1 MSVIRVNSI
10 VSADGTG
17 SVDLPTGTSGIGTD
31 IKFAPSI
38 IDYSP
43 EGGSSGVSNTQDVV
57 FTFDQP
63 IQFSATAGNIQIWQN
78 QIGSPGILLETI
90 AVGGSNNP
98 SNVTI
103 NSNVLT
109 INPTQNLPT
118 SSKIFVKI
126 DTVGV
131 ASTLG
136 SVFVG
141 EDRYNFTTASGAFE
155 MTGGNEFTSGGYKYH
170 IFDTTGPLV
179 VSSPGSSAV
188 NAAIMVVAGGGGGG
202 SYPGGEFS
210 GGGGGGGGV
219 IHYNDISRLSSGSYT
234 VTIGAGGQG
243 HSPQSSSRGNRGSDT
258 YIEQVGSTS
267 YLYRAF
273 GGGGGYYSNAPWP
286 QQLPNHSPWSP
297 GIRPSDGG
305 SGGGRNSY
313 NPAPA
318 SQTQGMTYGGFG
330 TKGQGSR
337 GMGKGNSPYSSQYY
351 MVSGGGGG
359 GTGEGLPASQYNSPP
374 APQGIG
380 MRGGA
385 GGQGRAVPEFQGPVM
400 APHIPTATVPIFAPR
415 VGPQGY
421 YGGGGGGG
429 AGPNPSYPGYRHH
442 GGGPGQGGGGHGGY
456 YDPTQPSPHPFNAP
470 HPNYAE
476 HGVTCTGGGGGGN
489 RGPYGSYYAG
499 NGGSGIVIIR
509 YSYP

>member
-1 MSVIRVNSI
+1 MSEIRVNSI
-10 VSADGTG
+10 ISADGLG
-17 SVDLPTGTSGIGTD
+17 SVDLPTGTSGIGSD

-38 IDYSP
+38 IDYNP
-43 EGGSSGVSNTQDVV
+43 EGGSSGISNTQDIVL
-57 FTFDQP
+57 TFDQP

-78 QIGSPGILLETI
+78 QIGAPGILLETI
-90 AVGGSNNP
+90 AVGGGNNP
-98 SNVTI
+98 SNATI
-103 NSNVLT
+103 SGSVLT
-109 INPTQNLPT
+109 INPTSNLPS

-136 SVFVG
+136 SGFVG
-141 EDRYNFTTASGAFE
+141 ENRYNFTTAAGAFQ
-155 MTGGNEFTSGGYKYH
+155 MAGGHEFTTGGYKYH
-170 IFDTTGPLV
+170 IFDNTGPLV
-179 VSSPGSSAV
+179 VSSPGASAV
-188 NAAIMVVAGGGGGG
+188 NAAIMVVGGGGGGG
-202 SYPGGEFS
+202 SYPGGDRS

-219 IHYNDISRLSSGSYT
+219 IHYNDISRFTSGSYT

-243 HSPQSSSRGNRGSDT
+243 HRPGQPSYGARGNDT
-258 YIEQVGSTS
+258 YITDISTS
-267 YLYRAF
+267 SDLYRAF
-273 GGGGGYYSNAPWP
+273 GGGGGYHGGVPWP
-286 QQLPNHSPWSP
+286 QQPDLQPWTP

-313 NPAPA
+313 EPAPGT
-318 SQTQGMTYGGFG
+318 QNQGMNFGGFG
-330 TKGQGSR
+330 VMGQGSR
-337 GMGKGNSPYSSQYY
+337 GMGKGSSPYHPKYF
-351 MVSGGGGG
+351 MTSGGGGG
-359 GTGEGLPASQYNSPP
+359 ANGEGLPATEYNSPP

-400 APHIPTATVPIFAPR
+400 APHIPTVSVPNFAPR

-429 AGPNPSYPGYRHH
+429 SGYYPSYPGYRFH

-476 HGVTCTGGGGGGN
+476 HGVHGTGGGGGGN

-499 NGGSGIVIIR
+499 NGGGGIVMIR

>member
-10 VSADGTG
+10 VGSDGLG
-17 SVDLPTGTSGIGTD
+17 SVDLPKGTSGIGSD
-31 IKFAPSI
+31 LKFAPFI
-38 IDYSP
+38 IDYNP
-43 EGGSSGVSNTQDVV
+43 EGGSSGVANTQDVV

-63 IQFSATAGNIQIWQN
+63 IQFSDTAGTIQIWQN

-90 AVGGSNNP
+90 DIGGGNNP
-98 SNVTI
+98 SNATI
-103 NSNVLT
+103 SGNVLT
-109 INPTQNLPT
+109 INPTQNLPN

-136 SVFVG
+136 SDFVG
-141 EDRYNFTTASGAFE
+141 EDRYGFTTGSGTFQ

-170 IFDTTGPLV
+170 IFNATGPLV
-179 VSSPGSSAV
+179 VSSPGASAV
-188 NAAIMVVAGGGGGG
+188 NAAIMVVAGGGGGA
-202 SYPGGEFS
+202 SYPGGDYS

-219 IHYNDISRLSSGSYT
+219 IHYNDISRLKSGSYT
-234 VTIGAGGQG
+234 VTIGAGGGG
-243 HSPQSSSRGNRGSDT
+243 HRPGNTSYGSRGNDT
-258 YIEQVGSTS
+258 YITDLSSTS
-267 YLYRAF
+267 DLYRAI
-273 GGGGGYYSNAPWP
+273 GGGGGYYNSVPWP
-286 QQLPNHSPWSP
+286 SSLPNIPWSP
-297 GIRPSDGG
+297 GIRQSDGG

-313 NPAPA
+313 AP
-318 SQTQGMTYGGFG
+318 SPSQQTQGINFGGFS

-337 GMGKGNSPYSSQYY
+337 GMGKGSSPYSPEYY
-351 MVSGGGGG
+351 MTSGGGGG
-359 GTGEGLPASQYNSPP
+359 ANGEGLPASQYNSPP
-374 APQGIG
+374 APQGVG

-385 GGQGRAVPEFQGPVM
+385 GGQGRPVPEFQGPVM
-400 APHIPTATVPIFAPR
+400 APYIPTAPVPIFAPR

-429 AGPNPSYPGYRHH
+429 AGPHPSYPGYRHH

-456 YDPTQPSPHPFNAP
+456 YDPTQPSPHPFSAP
-470 HPNYAE
+470 GPSHAE
-476 HGVTCTGGGGGGN
+476 HGVTHTGGGGGGN

>member
-1 MSVIRVNSI
+1 MSEIRVNSI
-10 VSADGTG
+10 IGADGVG
-17 SVDLPTGTSGIGTD
+17 SVDLPKGSSGIGTD
-31 IKFAPSI
+31 LKFAPLI
-38 IDYSP
+38 TDYNP
-43 EGGSSGVSNTQDVV
+43 EGGSDGIANTQDVQ

-98 SNVTI
+98 SNATI
-103 NSNVLT
+103 SGNVLT
-109 INPTQNLPT
+109 INPTSILPN

-136 SVFVG
+136 SEFVG
-141 EDRYNFTTASGAFE
+141 EDRYGFTTASGAFQ
-155 MTGGNEFTSGGYKYH
+155 MTGGNEFTTGGYKYH
-170 IFDTTGPLV
+170 IFDATGPLV
-179 VSSPGSSAV
+179 VSSPGASAV

-202 SYPGGEFS
+202 SYPGGERS

-219 IHYNDISRLSSGSYT
+219 IHYDDISRFSSGSYT
-234 VTIGAGGQG
+234 VTIGGGGNG
-243 HSPQSSSRGNRGSDT
+243 HKPSSTVVGQRGNDT
-258 YIEQVGSTS
+258 YITDISTS
-267 YLYRAF
+267 SDLYRAF
-273 GGGGGYYSNAPWP
+273 GGGGGYYENAPWP
-286 QQLPNHSPWSP
+286 QTSPLNPWNP

-313 NPAPA
+313 APTPNA
-318 SQTQGMTYGGFG
+318 QTQGLNFGGFG

-337 GMGKGNSPYSSQYY
+337 GMGKGSSPYNNKYY
-351 MVSGGGGG
+351 MTSGGGGG
-359 GTGEGLPASQYNSPP
+359 ANGEGLPGSEYTSPP
-374 APQGIG
+374 APQNIG

-400 APHIPTATVPIFAPR
+400 APHIPTVSVPTFAPR

-429 AGPNPSYPGYRHH
+429 AGYYPSYPGYRFH
-442 GGGPGQGGGGHGGY
+442 GGAPGQGGGGHGGF
-456 YDPTQPSPHPFNAP
+456 YDPTQPSPHSFNAP
-470 HPNYAE
+470 SPNYAE
-476 HGVTCTGGGGGGN
+476 HGVYGTGGGGGGN
-489 RGPYGSYYAG
+489 RGPYTSYYAG
-499 NGGSGIVIIR
+499 NGASGIVMIR